1 MTILPEQQRRK
12 ATAMPLLSV
21 VGAGI
26 GDPDLITLKAVKAL
40 RSADVVLYD
49 ALANEV
55 LLDYAPTQA
64 IRLYV
69 GKRRN
74 HKAFSQ
80 PEINTMIVEYARQY
94 GHVVRLKGGDPFVF
108 GRGWE
113 EMDFARRQGIPA
125 NYIPGIS
132 SAIAAP
138 AAAGIPVTLRGVSRS
153 FWVVTATTESG
164 DLNPEIRQA
173 AATDATLVVLMG
185 LSKLPEIAAAYAGT
199 GKMALPLAVI
209 QNAGLPDQRF
219 WQGNV
224 AAALDPALHFDV
236 KLPGVIVVGE
246 VASRQMNFDISSLE
260 PQTAASYVQFA

>member
-1 MTILPEQQRRK
+1 MTYLPEQQRRK
-12 ATAMPLLSV
+12 ASAMPLLSV

-26 GDPDLITLKAVKAL
+26 GDPELITLKAIKAL
-40 RSADVVLYD
+40 RNANVVLYD

-113 EMDFARRQGIPA
+113 EMDYARDQGIA
-125 NYIPGIS
+125 VNYIPGIS

-153 FWVVTATTESG
+153 FWVLTATTESG
-164 DLNPEIRQA
+164 DLNPEILL
-173 AATDATLVVLMG
+173 AATTNATLVVLMG
-185 LSKLPEIAAAYAGT
+185 LSKLPEIAAAYADA
-199 GKMALPLAVI
+199 GKTALPIAVI
-209 QNAGLPDQRF
+209 QNAGLPDQRH
-219 WQGNV
+219 WQGDV
-224 AAALDPALHFDV
+224 AAALHPDLQFDV

-246 VASRQMNFDISSLE
+246 VASRQMDFDFSSLE
-260 PQTAASYVQFA
+260 PQTAASYV